1 MKKEE
6 LPEDRAERQKVS
18 KWPFLGAVLLYG
30 ANVDYLII
38 PFILKP
44 FALSFWAMFWIAA
57 PMADMEIIG
66 GFYFWKWFAWK
77 WLPTT
82 EPVKDTV
89 ELTKSIVTLL
99 REYGLLGT
107 IIYKVRTTFGW
118 ATSPNRKLTKF
129 VKAWGH
135 VAMIGL
141 GAESFVSGGRLVGT
155 VLCASMKWKRG
166 LVSLVI
172 GNTIHV
178 AISIWTW
185 NLFFYFWSEYRG
197 WFIVAIVTTVLF
209 MVWRYFRKS
218 PKIES
223 ETQ

>member
-1 MKKEE
+1 MKEE
-6 LPEDRAERQKVS
+6 EPLKNVEDKKRIS

-38 PFILKP
+38 PFILEP
-44 FALSFWAMFWIAA
+44 LGLSFWAKFWIAA
-57 PMADMEIIG
+57 PMADMEIVG
-66 GFYFWKWFAWK
+66 GFYFWRWFAWK

-89 ELTKSIVTLL
+89 ELTKSIIALL
-99 REYGLLGT
+99 IEYGLLGT
-107 IIYKVRTTFGW
+107 IIYKVRETFGW

-135 VAMIGL
+135 IAMFSL
-141 GAESFVSGGRLVGT
+141 GAESFVSGGRLIGT
-155 VLCASMKWKRG
+155 ILCASMKWKKG
-166 LVSLVI
+166 LMSLVV

-178 AISIWTW
+178 AVSIWTW
-185 NLFFYFWSEYRG
+185 NLFFYLWSEYRG
-197 WFIVAIVTTVLF
+197 WFIATIVVTILL

-218 PKIES
+218 QKRPS
-223 ETQ
+223 